1 MLALALMKGPPS
13 PKKFQRHMWSS
24 LLTIIYNHPP
34 AESEDDPAVAGVT
47 NHILRIMHEVHPG
60 MRLVEFF
67 PSMKYI
73 PNWCVHCFL
82 IVFYSL
88 LIMEYRLAKW
98 KGDAQYWFIQDTRRN
113 ERLFSPVVDD
123 FVRVTLQCSTN
134 NIDDRYQYQA
144 QGIDRPCFAST
155 LLKNQ
160 DKCSLSGREQAWL
173 LGDIVYVL

>member
-1 MLALALMKGPPS
+1 MDGFSKTAVQQFHPIQNREAVMLALALMKGPPS

-73 PNWCVHCFL
+73 PSWCVHCFSYR
-82 IVFYSL
+82 VL
-88 LIMEYRLAKW
+88 LSSHRGIQARQVERGRAILVHPRHAEERTPFQSSRRRLCTCNVAV
-98 KGDAQYWFIQDTRRN
+98 
-113 ERLFSPVVDD
+113 L
-123 FVRVTLQCSTN
+123 
-134 NIDDRYQYQA
+134 
-144 QGIDRPCFAST
+144 
-155 LLKNQ
+155 NQ
-160 DKCSLSGREQAWL
+160 
-173 LGDIVYVL
+173 